1 MQQNKVTPLERLI
14 RRVRR
19 NKVTLFIGSG
29 FSIKA
34 GAPSVSE
41 LISKLI
47 EDGDLKYSAE
57 PKELSLRDV
66 VSDFV
71 EKEGRHELMRCL
83 VKHFSFTPTD
93 TSDHVLLASIPH
105 FKTIFTTNY
114 DSLIEDAYPKG
125 QCVVITSSQSC
136 SNSDC
141 APVIV
146 YKIHGDLT
154 TLSNTD
160 SIIITNEDY
169 NDYFHKKELK
179 ALWEDLKY
187 AFRHSYV
194 VFIGYSLADDNIF
207 GIVKTVRSELSNNV
221 KGMYLISPCI
231 NDARRQQLQSNGITY
246 IELTGE
252 QFLTTLK
259 RSIDDTIVNDFKE
272 SRLEDNRVF
281 YEYLQRKGLNPII
294 QFNDGTN
301 IIDKILGYKGA
312 NVNPKLNIKITSEAA
327 DAINQRLFN
336 ASQGVPGTKFI
347 LPAYQIDASSLIE
360 GELRYN
366 GILFGNKSDWKNLL
380 IMPPH
385 QLVEWM
391 IKIPAIDFMERT
403 QVCVFPHGKDSV
415 VFKIDIKIGEIS
427 ILLKFENNLPVGK
440 VNIETSFYD
449 TYESSSEALRWIKVP
464 IALFNGDLVNFQLF
478 GIEEES
484 HDKHTLKEFKRAKLY
499 YQTIKQLE
507 LENNIQFSEYN
518 NYSKDGLMC
527 ALILRSYLNK
537 HGIGYPLVK
546 TFNCELETSE
556 NNLEAQKLIKQNKPN
571 VMAVTYVDF
580 KGNLNGYE
588 FIIPFVNICLQHC
601 IVTDYH
607 LIEGNRYALAM
618 VDEAEENLIYGSDT
632 PVNQVGNVLHLQS

>member
-1 MQQNKVTPLERLI
+1 MQQNKVTPVERLM

-47 EDGDLKYSAE
+47 HEGELQYDIE
-57 PKELSLRDV
+57 PKDLSLRNV
-66 VSDFV
+66 ASDFV
-71 EKEGRHELMRCL
+71 AKEGRHELLRCL

-93 TSDHVLLASIPH
+93 TSDHELLGSIPH

-114 DSLIEDAYPKG
+114 DSLIENAYPKG
-125 QCVVITSSQSC
+125 HCAVITSSQTC

-141 APVIV
+141 APVNV

-169 NDYFHKKELK
+169 EDYFHKENLRG
-179 ALWEDLKY
+179 LWEDLKY

-194 VFIGYSLADDNIF
+194 VFIGYSLADENIF
-207 GIVKTVRSELSNNV
+207 EIIKTVRNDLNGNV
-221 KGMYLISPCI
+221 KGMYLISPYI
-231 NDARRQQLQSNGITY
+231 HDARKQQLQSNGITH

-252 QFLTTLK
+252 QFLTKLK
-259 RSIDDTIVNDFKE
+259 KSIDDTIVTDFKE

-281 YEYLQRKGLNPII
+281 YEYLHLKGLNPSI
-294 QFNDGTN
+294 QFGEGTN
-301 IIDKILGYKGA
+301 IINKITGYNGSS
-312 NVNPKLNIKITSEAA
+312 VNPRLNLKITLEAA
-327 DAINQRLFN
+327 EAINQRLYN
-336 ASQGVPGTKFI
+336 ASQCIPGTKFM
-347 LPAYQIDASSLIE
+347 LPAYQIDASSLVA

-366 GILFGNKSDWKNLL
+366 GILFANKSEWKNLL
-380 IMPPH
+380 VMPTH
-385 QLVEWM
+385 QILEWT
-391 IKIPAIDFMERT
+391 IKIPSIGFMERT
-403 QVCVFPHGKDSV
+403 KVCVFHHGQDSV
-415 VFKIDIKIGEIS
+415 VFKVDIKIGEIS
-427 ILLKFENNLPVGK
+427 ICLKFENNQPIGK
-440 VNIETSFYD
+440 VNIETTFYD
-449 TYESSSEALRWIKVP
+449 TYESSSEAINWIEVP
-464 IALFNGDLVNFQLF
+464 IALLNGSLVNFQLF

-484 HDKHTLKEFKRAKLY
+484 IDKHTLKEFKRAKLY
-499 YQTIKQLE
+499 YQTIRQLE
-507 LENNIQFSEYN
+507 LENNIKFSEYN

-527 ALILRSYLNK
+527 ALILKSYLSK
-537 HGIGYPLVK
+537 RGIGYPLVK

-556 NNLEAQKLIKQNKPN
+556 NNLEAQKLIKQNRPN

-588 FIIPFVNICLQHC
+588 FKIPYVNVCLQHC

-607 LIEGNRYALAM
+607 LIENNRYALAM
-618 VDEAEENLIYGSDT
+618 VDKAEENLIYGSDT
-632 PVNQVGNVLHLQS
+632 PIEQVGNVLHLQS

>member
-1 MQQNKVTPLERLI
+1 M
-14 RRVRR
+14 
-19 NKVTLFIGSG
+19 
-29 FSIKA
+29 
-34 GAPSVSE
+34 
-41 LISKLI
+41 
-47 EDGDLKYSAE
+47 
-57 PKELSLRDV
+57 
-66 VSDFV
+66 
-71 EKEGRHELMRCL
+71 
-83 VKHFSFTPTD
+83 
-93 TSDHVLLASIPH
+93 
-105 FKTIFTTNY
+105 
-114 DSLIEDAYPKG
+114 
-125 QCVVITSSQSC
+125 
-136 SNSDC
+136 
-141 APVIV
+141 
-146 YKIHGDLT
+146 
-154 TLSNTD
+154 
-160 SIIITNEDY
+160 
-169 NDYFHKKELK
+169 
-179 ALWEDLKY
+179 
-187 AFRHSYV
+187 
-194 VFIGYSLADDNIF
+194 
-207 GIVKTVRSELSNNV
+207 
-221 KGMYLISPCI
+221 
-231 NDARRQQLQSNGITY
+231 
-246 IELTGE
+246 
-252 QFLTTLK
+252 
-259 RSIDDTIVNDFKE
+259 
-272 SRLEDNRVF
+272 
-281 YEYLQRKGLNPII
+281 
-294 QFNDGTN
+294 
-301 IIDKILGYKGA
+301 GYKGA

-391 IKIPAIDFMERT
+391 IKIPTIDFMERT

-607 LIEGNRYALAM
+607 
-618 VDEAEENLIYGSDT
+618 
-632 PVNQVGNVLHLQS
+632 

>member
-1 MQQNKVTPLERLI
+1 MQQKVTPIERLI

-41 LISKLI
+41 LISNLI
-47 EDGDLKYSAE
+47 EDGDLKYGVD

-66 VSDFV
+66 ASDFV

-93 TSDHVLLASIPH
+93 TSDHELLASIPH

-169 NDYFHKKELK
+169 NDYFHKRELK

-194 VFIGYSLADDNIF
+194 VFIGYSLANDNILE
-207 GIVKTVRSELSNNV
+207 IVKTVRSELSNNV
-221 KGMYLISPCI
+221 KGMYLISPRI
-231 NDARRQQLQSNGITY
+231 NDARKQQLQSNEITY

-252 QFLTTLK
+252 QFLTKLK
-259 RSIDDTIVNDFKE
+259 KSIDDTIVNDFKE

-281 YEYLQRKGLNPII
+281 YEYLQHKGLDPSI
-294 QFNDGTN
+294 QFGDGTN
-301 IIDKILGYKGA
+301 IIDKISGYKDA
-312 NVNPKLNIKITSEAA
+312 VVSTKLNLKITAEAA
-327 DAINQRLFN
+327 DAINQRIYN
-336 ASQGVPGTKFI
+336 ASQCIPGTKFI
-347 LPAYQIDASSLIE
+347 LPAYQIDVSSLIE

-366 GILFGNKSDWKNLL
+366 GILFGSKSDWKNLL
-380 IMPPH
+380 VMPPH
-385 QLVEWM
+385 QLLEWT
-391 IKIPAIDFMERT
+391 IKIPSVGFMERT
-403 QVCVFPHGKDSV
+403 KVCVFHKETDSV
-415 VFKIDIKIGEIS
+415 VFKVDIKIGEIS
-427 ILLKFENNLPVGK
+427 IFLRFENNQPIGK
-440 VNIETSFYD
+440 VNIETVFYD
-449 TYESSSEALRWIKVP
+449 TYESSSEALHWIELP
-464 IALFNGDLVNFQLF
+464 IALFNGEFVNFQLF

-484 HDKHTLKEFKRAKLY
+484 QDKHTLKEFTRAKLY

-507 LENNIQFSEYN
+507 LENDVHFSEYN

-527 ALILRSYLNK
+527 ALILKSYLNK

-546 TFNCELETSE
+546 TFNCELETSPH
-556 NNLEAQKLIKQNKPN
+556 NLGSQKLIKKGEPN
-571 VMAVTYVDF
+571 VMAVSYVDF
-580 KGNLNGYE
+580 KGTLNGYE
-588 FIIPFVNICLQHC
+588 FKIPYVNICLQYC

-607 LIEGNRYALAM
+607 LIEGNRYALKM
-618 VDEAEENLIYGSDT
+618 VDNAEENLIYGSDT
-632 PVNQVGNVLHLQS
+632 PINQVGNVLHLQG